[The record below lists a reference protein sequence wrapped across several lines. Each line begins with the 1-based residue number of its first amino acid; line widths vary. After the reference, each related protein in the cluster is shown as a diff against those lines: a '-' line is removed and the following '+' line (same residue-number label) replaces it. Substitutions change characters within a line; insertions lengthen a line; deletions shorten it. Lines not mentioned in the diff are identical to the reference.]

1 MGSRSHLVGKGAMR
15 EHLAYQQSVRRSVRA
30 AAALTDMLGGVPP
43 PCKACKGKHVA
54 HTCGKA
60 KAKQK
65 AGKKTSGATA
75 ARLNTGAAAAAGGG
89 GRGLPTDRE
98 RMHVIDDEQQLGAYF
113 DGTGRQE
120 AVRRE
125 REAQRAAS
133 EQQAAAAAAAEAAA
147 SNELL
152 TVQAIMQSSPIKAA
166 ARPCEV
172 GARTSARLLV
182 RRSARTQVNRS
193 RALVDEFAQT
203 RSSPGSGSHGGHKEP
218 SCARPRRELRDCAA
232 NSILRRQ
239 QQYRSVKE
247 EVKSVKLTV

>member
-15 EHLAYQQSVRRSVRA
+15 EHLQYQQSVRRSVRA
-30 AAALTDMLGGVPP
+30 AAALNDVLGGVPP

-98 RMHVIDDEQQLGAYF
+98 RMHVIGDEQQLGAYF
-113 DGTGRQE
+113 DGTGRAE

-147 SNELL
+147 SNEML

-166 ARPCEV
+166 VEACRSVYRKVFLCPPAEAANGPDAT
-172 GARTSARLLV
+172 GARI
-182 RRSARTQVNRS
+182 
-193 RALVDEFAQT
+193 EC
-203 RSSPGSGSHGGHKEP
+203 K
-218 SCARPRRELRDCAA
+218 
-232 NSILRRQ
+232 
-239 QQYRSVKE
+239 
-247 EVKSVKLTV
+247 